1 MKYKRLTKRIADEE
15 EAFLFHSSLHEGI
28 ERLAELEDKIESGEL
43 VEVPKGAV
51 VLTPEE
57 RDEEMRLAN
66 EERKQAVKEF
76 AEEGKRM
83 ICCSCGK
90 EIDINYGREYWNGIY
105 CKKCAYE
112 MLSTPEYIKNYKRII
127 ADLQAEN
134 AVLRERLDKA
144 ITPEFKIYED
154 VYFIDYVDEKGYSDH
169 TTGKPKIRE
178 AFITCVSQV
187 MQTEFLYRLQPKDLP
202 QEILNDSTIHEE
214 WWDGQH
220 YYAKEIFKTFE
231 AALARLAELEGE

>member
-1 MKYKRLTKRIADEE
+1 
-15 EAFLFHSSLHEGI
+15 
-28 ERLAELEDKIESGEL
+28 
-43 VEVPKGAV
+43 
-51 VLTPEE
+51 
-57 RDEEMRLAN
+57 
-66 EERKQAVKEF
+66 
-76 AEEGKRM
+76 M

-105 CKKCAYE
+105 CKKCADE

-134 AVLRERLDKA
+134 AALRERLDKA

-231 AALARLAELEGE
+231 AALARLAELKGGKHE